1 MVRIKTIPFDDQAV
15 NKARGITQAIQYPS
29 VYILTGAVTQKG
41 NNRKRYSLFIMKQT
55 LSNSKEKKSKGELTF
70 KGNKSKISAI
80 KTFFL
85 V

>member
-1 MVRIKTIPFDDQAV
+1 MTHI
-15 NKARGITQAIQYPS
+15 
-29 VYILTGAVTQKG
+29 GAVTQKG